1 MGATVAANKDAVEK
15 RMFYVLSS
23 PNKKVFVAK
32 KWISLLSAREDV
44 KNGQGRDLA
53 ALRYLRESELT
64 RKCEK
69 DMDIYREKKKRGGGG
84 ERGGRGEERGG
95 YEWGLP
101 LDRVF

>member
-53 ALRYLRESELT
+53 ALRY
-64 RKCEK
+64 
-69 DMDIYREKKKRGGGG
+69 REKKKRGGGG
-84 ERGGRGEERGG
+84 NEEGEGKNVGKSEKHK
-95 YEWGLP
+95 YKKQ
-101 LDRVF
+101 

>member
-69 DMDIYREKKKRGGGG
+69 DMDIYREKKKRGGG

>member
-84 ERGGRGEERGG
+84 ARRARGGA
-95 YEWGLP
+95 WGL
-101 LDRVF
+101 RMGVTFG